1 VFGKKLG
8 AQFVENFV
16 LNIEHL

>member
-1 VFGKKLG
+1 MKLG
-8 AQFVENFV
+8 AQFVEKTV